1 MSGQTTVPNYRET
14 LFEYPDLSLIH
25 GEPTYKSLRVLT
37 NQLKANA
44 RSVHT
49 TLGGGQHG
57 HLGLVLTPAQYAI
70 LSPTPYI
77 RQPRPTPLQIPAY
90 QLPHVIQTEQARY
103 NESLRLFSAIM

>member
-14 LFEYPDLSLIH
+14 LFEHTDLSPIH
-25 GEPTYKSLRVLT
+25 GEPSYESLRVLT

-44 RSVHT
+44 RSIHT

-70 LSPTPYI
+70 LSPTPYV
-77 RQPRPTPLQIPAY
+77 RQARPPPLVIPAY
-90 QLPHVIQTEQARY
+90 
-103 NESLRLFSAIM
+103 